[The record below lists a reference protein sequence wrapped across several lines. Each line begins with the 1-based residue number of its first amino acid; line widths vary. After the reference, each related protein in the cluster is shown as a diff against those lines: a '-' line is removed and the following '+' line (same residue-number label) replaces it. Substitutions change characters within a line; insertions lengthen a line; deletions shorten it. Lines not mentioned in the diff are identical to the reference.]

1 MKKKRIIG
9 TSLLVVLCMLSVWGC
24 KSIKDSK
31 GPKTL
36 GELAYD
42 ENKQYG
48 YTVYLKENSEYV
60 PYLVLT
66 ADYNGQALLLRE
78 ELLEES
84 RVINEDNYGYAGY
97 YKDSSMDRFLN
108 EEFLTCLEPE
118 IQEAIVYSEITIT
131 AKESLGITG
140 TETENIVRKVFLLS
154 YTELAHPSSSVVNKE
169 GEPLKYFENTENR
182 IAYRAGEPAS
192 WWLRSS
198 ETWEAY
204 TTCAIDRKGVW
215 GHMSVD
221 KKCGVRPAFCL
232 SNNLLIERSRDVL
245 EGQGVYVVKKSQ

>member
-1 MKKKRIIG
+1 MKKKLFIG
-9 TSLLVVLCMLSVWGC
+9 IPLFVILCILAVWGC
-24 KSIKDSK
+24 NSIKDSK
-31 GPKTL
+31 RPETL

-78 ELLEES
+78 ELLEETY
-84 RVINEDNYGYAGY
+84 VINEDNHGYAGY

-108 EEFLTCLEPE
+108 EEFITLLEPE
-118 IQEAIVYSEITIT
+118 IQEVIGESEITIT

-140 TETENIVRKVFLLS
+140 TETESIVRKIFLLS
-154 YTELAHPSSSVVNKE
+154 YTEIGYTDYAVVNKE
-169 GEPLKYFENTENR
+169 GEALKYFDNPDNR
-182 IAYRAGEPAS
+182 IARRNKKAGS

-204 TTCAIDRKGVW
+204 TVCVMGQTGTLGR
-215 GHMSVD
+215 MSVD
-221 KKCGVRPAFCL
+221 KECGVRPAFCL
-232 SNNLLIERSRDVL
+232 SNTLAIGQSDDIL
-245 EGQGVYVVKKSQ
+245 EGQTVYVITK

>member
-1 MKKKRIIG
+1 MKKKLFIG
-9 TSLLVVLCMLSVWGC
+9 IPLFVILCILAVWGC
-24 KSIKDSK
+24 NSIKDSK
-31 GPKTL
+31 RPETL

-108 EEFLTCLEPE
+108 EEFLTCLDPE
-118 IQEAIVYSEITIT
+118 IQEAIVDSEITIT

-140 TETENIVRKVFLLS
+140 TGTENIVRKVFLLS
-154 YTELAHPSSSVVNKE
+154 YTELAHPSGSVVNKE
-169 GEPLKYFENTENR
+169 GEPLKYFEIPENR
-182 IAYRAGEPAS
+182 IAYREGEPAS

-198 ETWEAY
+198 ETWEKY
-204 TTCAIDRKGVW
+204 NVCGIGPKGSL
-215 GHMSVD
+215 GAGSAD
-221 KKCGVRPAFCL
+221 YKNGVRPAFCL
-232 SNNLLIERSRDVL
+232 SNTLLIEQSGDVL
-245 EGQGVYVVKKSQ
+245 EGQVVYVVKKSQ